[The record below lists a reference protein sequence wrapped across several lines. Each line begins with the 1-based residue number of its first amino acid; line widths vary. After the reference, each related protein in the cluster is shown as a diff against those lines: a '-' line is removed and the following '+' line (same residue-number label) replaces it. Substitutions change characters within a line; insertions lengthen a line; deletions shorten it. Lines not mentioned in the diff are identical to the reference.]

1 MPTPPRN
8 FVKSDFIPGRYAYG
22 FSIPALSYYGE
33 FRPYGQNS
41 IYGMDAYSTQVIGL
55 DLLDRFGDFFIHK
68 LPLASLRTSGQ
79 FAGRI
84 VYYCINGRQL
94 KQTYSVYR
102 ASPKAHLASWSDKF
116 AQGAT
121 AYHALSA
128 PGLAQLRLD
137 AAARHPPATGYN
149 YFLSLFMKDDPRL
162 ALYV

>member
-8 FVKSDFIPGRYAYG
+8 FTKSDFIPGRYAFGYT
-22 FSIPALSYYGE
+22 IPGLSYYGE

-41 IYGMDAYSTQVIGL
+41 TYAVDPFGTQVVGL
-55 DLLDRFGDFFIHK
+55 DLLDRFGDFFVSK

-102 ASPKAHLASWSDKF
+102 GSPKAHLAAWSDKF
-116 AQGAT
+116 SQASA
-121 AYHALSA
+121 AYHALSPA
-128 PGLAQLRLD
+128 GLALLR
-137 AAARHPPATGYN
+137 AAAKRRPRPSTGYN
-149 YFLSLFMKDDPRL
+149 YFLSLFMRDDPRVN
-162 ALYV
+162 LYV